1 MQQSL
6 PLKLNA
12 ACSGAFQY
20 EVVRSAE
27 WLTNSSGDFGVLR
40 FQVPVERRSI
50 FGFSGG
56 CYEKKVDLA
65 GLPCGGCRIGLPCPV
80 DLIGFGRIHGL
91 I

>member
-6 PLKLNA
+6 PLKSSA
-12 ACSGAFQY
+12 AYSGVFQCK
-20 EVVRSAE
+20 VVRSAGRF
-27 WLTNSSGDFGVLR
+27 TNSSGDFGALR
-40 FQVPVERRSI
+40 FRGSVDLGSI

-65 GLPCGGCRIGLPCPV
+65 GYPCGGYRIGLPCPV
-80 DLIGFGRIHGL
+80 DLSGFGRIHGS

>member
-12 ACSGAFQY
+12 ACSGVFQY

-27 WLTNSSGDFGVLR
+27 RFTNSSGDFDVLR
-40 FQVPVERRSI
+40 FQVPVGRRSI

-65 GLPCGGCRIGLPCPV
+65 GLPCGGVRIGLPCPV
-80 DLIGFGRIHGL
+80 DLIGIGRIHGL